1 MDKEILEL
9 LKEMNSK
16 LDKIDSRV
24 NIIESEVKEVNRK
37 LERVVDQTADLTEFK
52 TIVIDKLDNL
62 IDVEEVTKENCY
74 DIAKLKRNIK
84 RA

>member
-1 MDKEILEL
+1 
-9 LKEMNSK
+9 MNSK

-24 NIIESEVKEVNRK
+24 NNIELEVKEVNRK
-37 LERVVDQTADLTEFK
+37 LDGVVEQTADLAKFK
-52 TIVIDKLDNL
+52 TIVIDNL
-62 IDVEEVTKENCY
+62 SDVEEVTKENCY